1 MSGGMILL
9 IAVDTLDC
17 ILWFGYL
24 VGVAGTSPSDSSVCS
39 ARHPYPNYGGGCPW
53 PKLYRLLPHELFHGQ
68 CDNVNGHGGG

>member
-39 ARHPYPNYGGGCPW
+39 ARHPYPNYGGGGV
-53 PKLYRLLPHELFHGQ
+53 LGQ
-68 CDNVNGHGGG
+68 NYIGYFLTSYFMVNVTM